1 MIRHRQSIAL
11 RDRNCKYLLRCKY
24 QQRGRKDSRL
34 SQTQNRLPDTSN
46 VQHKGVTLRDRHGQ
60 WLIGLRTVPPWLRY
74 TPMAESDIV
83 GRLRWHE
90 PHNQTLELGLGTQI
104 KPTCSEITCAPLGQ
118 SPRP

>member
-1 MIRHRQSIAL
+1 MVTHVLGTHIERKAPYVDYPIFEHYQPVEMDLQLGRAS
-11 RDRNCKYLLRCKY
+11 LLE
-24 QQRGRKDSRL
+24 L
-34 SQTQNRLPDTSN
+34 LEAT
-46 VQHKGVTLRDRHGQ
+46 TLRDRHGQ